1 MPRKLRIGILTYHFY
16 EKFANYGS
24 VLQAYAMQR
33 YLSRLGVEN
42 EIIDYVPDHL
52 RDVNMRL
59 PVLRDKT
66 HNLLPFINLLFFQIQ
81 IYRLIGKFERFV
93 KKNMRLS
100 KEKIYSDNFEKAQ
113 YGAYIIGSD
122 TVWSTDESGGFDD
135 GFWANYPVMRGKLCI
150 AYSPSAA
157 DMDFSETDRQTIK
170 DRLKNFSAATLRTC
184 LPLTYCARAC
194 PRPC

>member
-33 YLSRLGVEN
+33 YLSRLEVEN

-93 KKNMRLS
+93 KK
-100 KEKIYSDNFEKAQ
+100 
-113 YGAYIIGSD
+113 
-122 TVWSTDESGGFDD
+122 T
-135 GFWANYPVMRGKLCI
+135 
-150 AYSPSAA
+150 
-157 DMDFSETDRQTIK
+157 
-170 DRLKNFSAATLRTC
+170 
-184 LPLTYCARAC
+184 
-194 PRPC
+194 